1 MEKIKEHKKDLI
13 LFVIVFLISIVMCG
27 AFLQP
32 HYTHDTYKIVRDGYE
47 FYSYDKFLKEARP
60 FTALIT
66 LLAGKINLPIEN
78 YIVISFILALIF
90 LSISVVLVYKLFRE
104 QFTSKSKLNDI
115 LVLIISFITIFNYLA
130 IEHILFL
137 ECSIFAL
144 GILLSVIA
152 AKVIINNEKYA
163 YAKASIIIL
172 IAVFCYQGSIAI
184 FPMLV
189 LLDKLL
195 FKKDK
200 WKNDFIGLIK
210 IVLIYGIS
218 MFLTI
223 LFAKFIMGGS
233 RITMDSTLI
242 DVSNIIKWLKELVIN
257 SLGVILPYANVL
269 IIAVTILFI
278 GLFDKSNIKEK
289 NIYVLKY
296 LFVILTSIVI
306 CMAPIVVGSGL
317 ELTPRMCISYG
328 TTIGLSLFVMLY
340 IADRNNKKY
349 QLILISIITIIIFIL
364 NITLYII
371 LTNQHIITNKIDKE
385 NCEKIEKIIE
395 EYEDRTN
402 IKVTKIASVTR
413 PDRDLYYPNMIHAG
427 AITQKA
433 LNSWANRE
441 AIIFYLGRKM
451 NFAPFTIEQYVNFF
465 VHEKSEKYTTEPI
478 VIEGDTLYFN
488 GGS

>member
-13 LFVIVFLISIVMCG
+13 LFIIVFLVSLVMCG

-104 QFTSKSKLNDI
+104 QFTNKSKLNDI

-163 YAKASIIIL
+163 YAKTLIIIL

-189 LLDKLL
+189 FLDKLL

-257 SLGVILPYANVL
+257 SLGVILPYADVL

-349 QLILISIITIIIFIL
+349 
-364 NITLYII
+364 
-371 LTNQHIITNKIDKE
+371 
-385 NCEKIEKIIE
+385 
-395 EYEDRTN
+395 
-402 IKVTKIASVTR
+402 
-413 PDRDLYYPNMIHAG
+413 
-427 AITQKA
+427 
-433 LNSWANRE
+433 
-441 AIIFYLGRKM
+441 
-451 NFAPFTIEQYVNFF
+451 
-465 VHEKSEKYTTEPI
+465 
-478 VIEGDTLYFN
+478 
-488 GGS
+488 